1 MIAEA
6 PINIGASTKP
16 LNRLRKATWKKYCL
30 NWYLKHKQM
39 CMQNQELP
47 AVYEDWS
54 SSKG

>member
-30 NWYLKHKQM
+30 N
-39 CMQNQELP
+39 
-47 AVYEDWS
+47 
-54 SSKG
+54 